1 MTEIIIKER
10 GTRKTT
16 ELIKRA
22 AKDGLYI
29 LTDTKRSAEYIVD
42 MARRMGLYIPFPVTM
57 EEYLKGNEFRGSCI
71 RRDGL
76 LIDDADAVFQT
87 LLSGIPIRAVT
98 ISDRGNIFMDRLEQL
113 ELENRILRGYLE
125 RLGVWPS
132 EELMHIDDV
141 KED

>member
-10 GTRKTT
+10 DTEKTT

-29 LTDTKRSAEYIVD
+29 LTDAKRSAEYIAES
-42 MARRMGLYIPFPVTM
+42 ARRMGLHIPFPVTV
-57 EEYLKGNEFRGSCI
+57 EEYLKGNKFRGSCI

-76 LIDDADAVFQT
+76 LIDDVDAVFQT

-98 ISDRGNIFMDRLEQL
+98 ISDRGNISMDRLEQL
-113 ELENRILRGYLE
+113 ELENQILRGYLE
-125 RLGVWPS
+125 RLGVWTS

>member
-10 GTRKTT
+10 GTGKTT

-29 LTDTKRSAEYIVD
+29 LTDTKRSAACIAD
-42 MARRMGLYIPFPVTM
+42 MARRMGLHIPFPVTV
-57 EEYLKGNEFRGSCI
+57 EEYLHGSKFRGSCI

-76 LIDDADAVFQT
+76 LIDDAELVFRN
-87 LLSGIPIRAVT
+87 LLSGIPINAVT
-98 ISDRGNIFMDRLEQL
+98 ITDRGNITMDRLKEL
-113 ELENRILRGYLE
+113 ELENQILRGYLE

-132 EELMHIDDV
+132 EELQHIDDL

>member
-1 MTEIIIKER
+1 MH
-10 GTRKTT
+10 
-16 ELIKRA
+16 
-22 AKDGLYI
+22 
-29 LTDTKRSAEYIVD
+29 
-42 MARRMGLYIPFPVTM
+42 IPFPINM
-57 EEYLKGNEFRGSCI
+57 NEYLKGNEFRGSCI

-76 LIDDADAVFQT
+76 LIDDAELVLQN

-98 ISDRGNIFMDRLEQL
+98 ITDRGNISMDRLKEL

-132 EELMHIDDV
+132 DELMHIDDM

>member
-10 GTRKTT
+10 GTGKTT

-29 LTDTKRSAEYIVD
+29 LTDAKRSAECIAD
-42 MARRMGLYIPFPVTM
+42 MARRMGLYIPFPVTV
-57 EEYLKGNEFRGSCI
+57 EEYLKGNKFRESYI

-76 LIDDADAVFQT
+76 LIDNADDVFQT

-98 ISDRGNIFMDRLEQL
+98 ISDRGNISMDRLKEL
-113 ELENRILRGYLE
+113 ELENQILRGYLE

-132 EELMHIDDV
+132 EELMHIDDL

>member
-10 GTRKTT
+10 GTGKTT

-22 AKDGLYI
+22 AKDGIYI
-29 LTDTKRSAEYIVD
+29 LTANQTMAGCIAEL
-42 MARRMGLYIPFPVTM
+42 ARRMGLHIPFPITV
-57 EEYLKGNEFRGSCI
+57 EEYLKGNNFRGSCI
-71 RRDGL
+71 CRDGL
-76 LIDDADAVFQT
+76 LIDDADLVLQT

-98 ISDRGNIFMDRLEQL
+98 ISDRGNISMDRLKEL
-113 ELENRILRGYLE
+113 ELENQILRGYLE

-132 EELMHIDDV
+132 EELMHIDDL

>member
-10 GTRKTT
+10 GTGKTT

-42 MARRMGLYIPFPVTM
+42 MAHRMGMHIPFPITVD
-57 EEYLKGNEFRGSCI
+57 EYLKGNKFQGSCI
-71 RRDGL
+71 RRDGV
-76 LIDDADAVFQT
+76 LIDDAELVLQT

-98 ISDRGNIFMDRLEQL
+98 ITDRGNISMDRLKEL
-113 ELENRILRGYLE
+113 ELENQILRGYLE